1 MSNRLAILWHYR
13 GFILSRVRLDIIGR
27 TKGSVLGLLW
37 LVLPPLAQITVFTVI
52 FANVMRAR
60 LPGVDDGLAY
70 SVFLFSGILSWG
82 LFTEVLTRC
91 QGVFVDYA
99 TLLKKASFPRLC
111 LPVIVSLSSLA
122 NFGILLS
129 LFLAFLLVT
138 GRLPAAALAGIL
150 PLVAIEVMLAV
161 GMGMI
166 LGTLHVF
173 FRDVGHGLHIALQ
186 FWFWL
191 TPIVYPI
198 AIVPEAVRS
207 ILQLNPMTPVVLAW
221 QGLFLEGRLPDWTA
235 LLPTFALALVML
247 MAGFALFRRHA
258 EDLVDEL

>member
-1 MSNRLAILWHYR
+1 MSNRLALLWQYR
-13 GFILSRVRLDIIGR
+13 GFILSRVRLEIQGR

-70 SVFLFSGILSWG
+70 SVFLFSGILAWS

-111 LPVIVSLSSLA
+111 LPVIVSLSALA
-122 NFGILLS
+122 NFGILLG
-129 LFLAFLLVT
+129 LFLAFLLLT
-138 GRLPAAALAGIL
+138 GRLSAAVLPGL
-150 PLVAIEVMLAV
+150 VPLVAIELMLAV
-161 GMGMI
+161 GLGMI

-173 FRDVGHGLHIALQ
+173 FRDVGHTLGIVLQ

-198 AIVPEAVRS
+198 AIVPEAVRDV
-207 ILQLNPMTPVVLAW
+207 LRLNPLTPVILAW
-221 QGLFLEGRLPDWTA
+221 QGLFLEGRLPDWPA
-235 LLPTFALALVML
+235 LLPGFLLASALLF
-247 MAGFALFRRHA
+247 GGYALFRRHA